1 MITARLHYPGGPSL
15 QDAVARQGTMRRS
28 APVPRHMHR
37 WYYSGSANCTPL
49 SAAGPA
55 GAFEAGSESA
65 TRTRLFNRISPVYDQ
80 LNDVLSLGLHRVWKR
95 AAVKWSGAV
104 KGGTV
109 LDICCGSGDLAMRLA
124 QTVGISGKVVG
135 LDFAQEMLDDA
146 SARDSVLAA
155 YWERAPID
163 WVKGDAQELPFDD
176 SLFDAVT
183 IGYGLR
189 NVADIPRTLSE
200 VHRVLRPG
208 GKVAVLDFNNNGS
221 DSASDAVQ
229 GWALENVVV
238 PAASLYGLKQEYEYL
253 RPSIQRFP
261 SGPQQEELALTA
273 GFKAADHYELAFGLM
288 GCLVAEKARQ

>member
-1 MITARLHYPGGPSL
+1 M
-15 QDAVARQGTMRRS
+15 
-28 APVPRHMHR
+28 
-37 WYYSGSANCTPL
+37 
-49 SAAGPA
+49 
-55 GAFEAGSESA
+55 
-65 TRTRLFNRISPVYDQ
+65 
-80 LNDVLSLGLHRVWKR
+80 
-95 AAVKWSGAV
+95 
-104 KGGTV
+104 